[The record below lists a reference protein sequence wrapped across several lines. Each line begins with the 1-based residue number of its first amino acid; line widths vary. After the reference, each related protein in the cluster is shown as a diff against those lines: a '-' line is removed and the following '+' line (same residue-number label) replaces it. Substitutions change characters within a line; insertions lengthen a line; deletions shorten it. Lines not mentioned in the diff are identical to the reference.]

1 MLDFSQNY
9 FQLLGLP
16 QSYHI
21 DREQLQKNY
30 RELQRVLHPDR
41 YASASD
47 QERRLSMQGATHINE
62 AFETLK
68 DPILR
73 GNYLLLLHGI
83 DAKAGAETTQDGA
96 FLMEQMELREE
107 LSEAREQPD
116 PYKVTARIM
125 GSIRKQMEELMGQLE
140 LQFEQPD
147 SDHLTAAQELLR
159 KMQFL
164 NKLNHDAEQLE
175 AELDDSI

>member
-16 QSYHI
+16 QSYRI
-21 DREQLQKNY
+21 DREQLESNY

-41 YASASD
+41 YASGSE
-47 QERRLSMQGATHINE
+47 QERRLSMQGSTHINE
-62 AFETLK
+62 ALETLK

-83 DAKAGAETTQDGA
+83 DAKAGQETTQDSS
-96 FLMEQMELREE
+96 FLMEQLELREE
-107 LSEAREQPD
+107 LSEAKQQPD
-116 PYKVTARIM
+116 PYQVTTRIM
-125 GSIRKQMEELMGQLE
+125 DSISQQMQYLMEQLE
-140 LQFEQPD
+140 LQFEQPE
-147 SDHLTAAQELLR
+147 SEQLATAQELLR

-164 NKLNHDAEQLE
+164 QKLKHDVEQLE
-175 AELDDSI
+175 ADLDDSI